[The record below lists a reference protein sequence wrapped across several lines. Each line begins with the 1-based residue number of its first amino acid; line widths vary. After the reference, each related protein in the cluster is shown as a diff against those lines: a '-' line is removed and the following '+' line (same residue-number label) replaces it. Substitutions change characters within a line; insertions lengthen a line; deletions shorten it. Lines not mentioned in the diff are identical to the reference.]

1 STQDH
6 GSGWSCGGGGGSSY
20 IGGVVGGSTTSGVQ
34 NGNGQCTITWSINS
48 LGCPSLLT
56 PLTVTINPVPII
68 SVNSATVCAGQAAT
82 LTANS
87 TVPGGSFNWSPG
99 GQTGSTITVTPNTTT
114 TYTATYTV
122 AGCPPVT
129 GMGTVTVN
137 PLQPITGTLTACVGL
152 TSQLANAVTPGTW
165 SSSNSSVATI
175 SAGGLVTAV
184 SAGTTTITYNA
195 SNGCSTTSQFTV
207 YPQPILTVTP
217 SNVLCFGGTGSVSL
231 SAVGGNAPYTYGAT
245 PTQNLSPGTYT
256 YTATSANGC
265 VSLPVSITIT
275 QPQAPLALST
285 TQVNVLCSGNTTG
298 SINLTVT
305 GGTAP
310 YTYAW
315 SNNTTQEDPSNLAS
329 GTYTVTVTDAN
340 GCTATTT
347 VTITQPQAPLALST
361 TQVNVGCF
369 GNSTGSVNLTVT
381 GGTAPYTY
389 LWSNNGTVED
399 PTGMAAGAYTVTVT
413 DANGCTA
420 QTSVTI
426 TQPQAP
432 LALSTTQV

>member
-1 STQDH
+1 
-6 GSGWSCGGGGGSSY
+6 
-20 IGGVVGGSTTSGVQ
+20 
-34 NGNGQCTITWSINS
+34 
-48 LGCPSLLT
+48 
-56 PLTVTINPVPII
+56 
-68 SVNSATVCAGQAAT
+68 
-82 LTANS
+82 
-87 TVPGGSFNWSPG
+87 PGGSFTWSPG

-122 AGCPPVT
+122 AGCSPVT
-129 GMGTVTVN
+129 GTGTVTVN

-256 YTATSANGC
+256 YTATSVDGC
-265 VSLPVSITIT
+265 VSAPVSVTIT
-275 QPQAPLALST
+275 QPQAGLALST
-285 TQVNVLCSGNTTG
+285 TQVNVLCFGNSTG

-315 SNNTTQEDPSNLAS
+315 SNNTTQEDPSNLAA

-432 LALSTTQV
+432 LALSTTQVNVLCFGNSTGSINLTVTGNGRRSNRHGRGNLYGNGDGCERMYGPDECNDHAASSGLRVEHHASKRIVQW